1 MNYILLY
8 FMLRHKYVFVFI
20 SMNLQELGI
29 YLYVKYSFY
38 SWLSVHFYDMNWL
51 NVIFK
56 ILTCTIVELPISIRT
71 LFLLS

>member
-38 SWLSVHFYDMNWL
+38 TWLSVNFYDMNWL

-56 ILTCTIVELPISIRT
+56 ILTYMYYNGIT
-71 LFLLS
+71 